1 MRFIMT
7 IRFPVDAGNAA
18 LRDPEFGKKMQEYLA
33 EIQAEAAYF
42 TSMNGQRGAYVVLDM
57 ADTSRIPAIA
67 EPLFHWLNADVEFLP
82 VMKPEDLA
90 KAGPSIAAAVK
101 KWG

>member
-7 IRFPVDAGNAA
+7 IRIPVDPGNAS

-33 EIQAEAAYF
+33 EVKAEAAYF
-42 TSMNGQRGAYVVLDM
+42 TSVNGQRGGYIVLDM
-57 ADTSRIPAIA
+57 TDTSQIPAIA
-67 EPLFHWLNADVEFLP
+67 EPLFLWLKADIEFQP
-82 VMKPEDLA
+82 VMIPDDLA
-90 KAGPSIAAAVK
+90 KAGPAIAAAVK